1 MQAIYE
7 KLEYFRLSCRRFD
20 GIRGYPPMFHPH
32 GELTYV
38 VSGSLTITV
47 DRQIYRLHSG
57 ELVLLFPYQ
66 THAYEKAPDADVLV
80 LMFDPAAT
88 LFEDIFLT
96 GVPVCCQ
103 VQGRALLPLMERYVA
118 MLQAENVKTASA
130 YLNAVLGEILEML
143 PLQTRSTSHET
154 IATQMLSWCAEHYTE
169 DITAESLAG
178 ALYVSQSYISKVFAQ
193 KLRCGFREYINSLR
207 IHKAQELLEN
217 TDLKIVQIMTQCG
230 FRNQSS
236 FNRVFLGSTGISP
249 REFRR
254 RHRQKS
260 QP

>member
-47 DRQIYRLHSG
+47 DGQVYRLHG
-57 ELVLLFPYQ
+57 GDLVLMFPYQ
-66 THAYEKAPDADVLV
+66 THAYDKEPDADVLV

-88 LFEDIFLT
+88 LFDDLFLT
-96 GVPVCCQ
+96 RVPVNCQ
-103 VQGRALLPLMERYVA
+103 TQGQALFPLMERYVA

-130 YLNAVLGEILEML
+130 YLNAVLGEILEGFS
-143 PLQTRSTSHET
+143 LQERSTSHET
-154 IATQMLSWCAEHYTE
+154 IAVQVLSWCAEHYTE
-169 DITAESLAG
+169 DITEESLAK
-178 ALYVSQSYISKVFAQ
+178 ALYVSQSYISKVFSQ
-193 KLRCGFREYINSLR
+193 KLRCSFREYINSLR
-207 IHKAQELLEN
+207 MHKAQALLEN
-217 TDLKIVQIMTQCG
+217 TDQRIVQIITQCG

-236 FNRVFLGSTGISP
+236 FNRVFLDSTGMTP

-254 RHRQKS
+254 RHRQQN